1 MSLLGKLKTVKN
13 EIRAV
18 IHPNWLQKMA
28 MRDPKTASQVTEV
41 MEEYIKSG
49 CVGDFRNKHD
59 IYEWLIREGI
69 DLQCTYSSFSRVI
82 KEHKAGQETHG
93 STEEEEK
100 NAQVKTGN
108 RRKS

>member
-1 MSLLGKLKTVKN
+1 MSLLGKLKTEKN

-18 IHPNWLQKMA
+18 IHPNWLQKLA
-28 MRDPKTASQVTEV
+28 KRDPKTAAQVTEV

-59 IYEWLIREGI
+59 IYAWMIREGI

-82 KEHKAGQETHG
+82 KERQETHG
-93 STEEEEK
+93 STEEKKE